1 MGVKGMTRAYP
12 LRAEFGID
20 PRVLPRSADAAG
32 GAILVLI
39 ALLLLAACGNKGDL
53 VKPSAAPTG
62 HASAASQG

>member
-1 MGVKGMTRAYP
+1 MLRLTRSLA
-12 LRAEFGID
+12 
-20 PRVLPRSADAAG
+20 VL
-32 GAILVLI
+32 V